1 MNEED
6 TLKFDIPTDAP
17 RIIKVIGVGGGGG
30 NAVQNMYREGIH
42 NVSFVVCNT
51 DSQALANS
59 PIPSKV
65 QLGEKVTEGLGA
77 GNDPEVG
84 REAAEESRAKIES
97 LFNDGTKMV
106 FITAGMGGGTGTG
119 AAPVV
124 AEIAKGL
131 NILTI
136 GIVTIP
142 FKFEMGNKIHQ
153 ALKGVTEISKHVDAL
168 LVINNQRLLD
178 IYPELT
184 IDDGLCKV
192 DEVLTTATKSIAE
205 IITARG
211 TINLDFRD
219 VSRVLKNGG
228 VAIMSY
234 GIEKG
239 EQRLALAFEK
249 ALHSPLLNNNDIY
262 KSKKILF
269 NIYYNPNHPLKIGE
283 IEEVNSFMAQFTE
296 EEIEVIWG
304 ISKDYSLEDGA
315 VKVTVLATGFSMH
328 NIPEMQPLLNE
339 EEREREMQEEKI
351 KSMKDAFYKEDFKIY
366 IFDDSELDNESLI
379 SAVESLPTHKRMAK
393 DMQQIKN
400 ISSEAKKAYEPE
412 YEQASEENVTINMD
426 PEENP
431 ANDNSVEISYY
442 QIIMDIFDIISND
455 LKEAM
460 KAKDKVALDTL
471 RNIKKALLEAKTAPG
486 AGDSVDDATATKI
499 ISKLAKQGRESAE
512 LFASQN
518 RPELAA
524 EELAQVAVLEK
535 YLPKQMSDEELTAA
549 LKSIIAEVGASTP
562 QEMGKV
568 MGVATKKLAGMAD
581 GKAISAKVRELLA

>member
-84 REAAEESRAKIES
+84 RQAAEESRAKIES

-239 EQRLALAFEK
+239 DQRLALAFEK
-249 ALHSPLLNNNDIY
+249 ALHSTLLNNNDIY

-366 IFDDSELDNESLI
+366 IFDDNELDNESLI
-379 SAVESLPTHKRMAK
+379 TAVESSPTHKRMAK
-393 DMQQIKN
+393 DLQQIKN
-400 ISSEAKKAYEPE
+400 ISSEAKKAIEHE
-412 YEQASEENVTINMD
+412 YEQPSEDNVTIEMNVED
-426 PEENP
+426 TPTNDEN
-431 ANDNSVEISYY
+431 VEISY
-442 QIIMDIFDIISND
+442 
-455 LKEAM
+455 
-460 KAKDKVALDTL
+460 
-471 RNIKKALLEAKTAPG
+471 
-486 AGDSVDDATATKI
+486 
-499 ISKLAKQGRESAE
+499 
-512 LFASQN
+512 
-518 RPELAA
+518 
-524 EELAQVAVLEK
+524 
-535 YLPKQMSDEELTAA
+535 
-549 LKSIIAEVGASTP
+549 
-562 QEMGKV
+562 
-568 MGVATKKLAGMAD
+568 
-581 GKAISAKVRELLA
+581 

>member
-400 ISSEAKKAYEPE
+400 ISSEAKKACEPE

-431 ANDNSVEISYY
+431 ANDNSVEISY
-442 QIIMDIFDIISND
+442 
-455 LKEAM
+455 
-460 KAKDKVALDTL
+460 
-471 RNIKKALLEAKTAPG
+471 
-486 AGDSVDDATATKI
+486 
-499 ISKLAKQGRESAE
+499 
-512 LFASQN
+512 
-518 RPELAA
+518 
-524 EELAQVAVLEK
+524 
-535 YLPKQMSDEELTAA
+535 
-549 LKSIIAEVGASTP
+549 
-562 QEMGKV
+562 
-568 MGVATKKLAGMAD
+568 
-581 GKAISAKVRELLA
+581 